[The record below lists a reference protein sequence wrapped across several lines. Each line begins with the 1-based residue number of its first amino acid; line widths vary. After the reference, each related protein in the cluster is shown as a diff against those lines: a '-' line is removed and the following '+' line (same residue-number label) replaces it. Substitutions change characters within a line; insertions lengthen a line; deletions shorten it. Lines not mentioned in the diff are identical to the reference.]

1 MTCLLN
7 ESISTLTSPCRSLD
21 LAILI
26 RERHC
31 SISLATLRASKRSS
45 FLILSFMNVD
55 TISSLR
61 RFDSSS
67 SAILRSRYF
76 TCKVCFYHDITW
88 KINFIL
94 CYLFTFSYLNY
105 FFRRNQNLVNKT
117 IIP

>member
-76 TCKVCFYHDITW
+76 TCKVRRL
-88 KINFIL
+88 KQRSGGGVQGGRE
-94 CYLFTFSYLNY
+94 TFAHVYAAG
-105 FFRRNQNLVNKT
+105 T
-117 IIP
+117 